1 MPGRTACTHPKLMVA
16 TFIDELRSTGEKEP
30 LTRRLGK
37 ASLAKIVEVEQPMGF
52 VPAGAPGSVYTCE
65 EFRYPRLSEA

>member
-1 MPGRTACTHPKLMVA
+1 MVA

-37 ASLAKIVEVEQPMGF
+37 ASLAKIVEIEQPVGF
-52 VPAGAPGSVYTCE
+52 VLAGAPGPVYTCE
-65 EFRYPRLSEA
+65 QCRYPRLSEA

>member
-1 MPGRTACTHPKLMVA
+1 MVA

-37 ASLAKIVEVEQPMGF
+37 ASLTKIVEIEQPVGF
-52 VPAGAPGSVYTCE
+52 VSADAPGPVYTCE